1 MVAVPMG
8 AFVLPEADSTMA
20 TREEPDSTREEPDF
34 PDFAD
39 FLFFAAFS
47 VLTPVLGAFGAFAV
61 DSYGITEV
69 GGM

>member
-20 TREEPDSTREEPDF
+20 TREEPDF
-34 PDFAD
+34 PDIVDLLVFVV
-39 FLFFAAFS
+39 FP